1 MMVKAFEL
9 VREKEVPFALH
20 ESRLMYLNDYRK
32 KCSFVNPD
40 PAFIMAAVLKD
51 LTILLGRHCSKGKAM
66 FYHTQKCTRFADIEK
81 QIASLRSKDFLS
93 KSDGTKWLKTDEEKL
108 SFFINL
114 HNFLVLFGLCKHN
127 RTSFPSTQLE
137 WTNFRKSLLVRVEG
151 YTFSAFEIEHAV
163 LRAAM
168 HSPNLPSPYLDAPM
182 SFPKFKPR
190 DPRTK
195 LTYKKKEAF
204 LEFALYIPTRSSAP
218 LRIYKPDKVAAQIKE
233 NAEQYMIKTVG
244 VNGGKKVLMLPKML
258 EWYAGDFAKGDTK
271 EDLLLSITN
280 RLTNKT
286 SQKLS
291 EMLVMSVIKEVKY
304 DKYNW
309 SFAYEFMEN

>member
-9 VREKEVPFALH
+9 AREKVPFELR
-20 ESRLMYLNDYRK
+20 EIQPMYLNDYKK

-40 PAFIMAAVLKD
+40 PVAIVAAILKD
-51 LTILLGRHCSKGKAM
+51 LTILLGRYSSKGKAM
-66 FYHTQKCTRFADIEK
+66 FYHTQKYTRFVDIEK
-81 QIASLRSKDFLS
+81 QIASLRSKNFLA
-93 KSDGTKWLKTDEEKL
+93 KSDGTKWLQTDEEKL

-114 HNFLVLFGLCKHN
+114 HNFLVLFGLCKYN

-137 WTNFRKSLLVRVEG
+137 WTNFRKSLLVRVGG

-168 HSPNLPSPYLDAPM
+168 DSPNLPSPYLDVPVP
-182 SFPKFKPR
+182 FPTFKPR

-195 LTYKKKEAF
+195 LAYKKKEAF
-204 LEFALYIPTRSSAP
+204 LEFALYIPTKSSAP
-218 LRIYKPDKVAAQIKE
+218 LRIYKADRVAAQIRE
-233 NAEQYMIKTVG
+233 NAERYMIKTVR
-244 VNGGKKVLMLPKML
+244 VNGSKKVLMLPKML
-258 EWYAGDFAKGDTK
+258 EWYASDFAKGDTK

-291 EMLVMSVIKEVKY
+291 EVLVMSVIKEVKY

-309 SFAYEFMEN
+309 NFAYEFIES